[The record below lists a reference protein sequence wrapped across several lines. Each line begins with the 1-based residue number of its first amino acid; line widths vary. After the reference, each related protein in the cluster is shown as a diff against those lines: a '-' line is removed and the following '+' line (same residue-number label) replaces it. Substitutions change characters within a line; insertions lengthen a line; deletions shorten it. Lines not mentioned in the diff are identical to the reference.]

1 MQMRK
6 DKKPWN
12 IWEYLGM
19 GENTSGSKNFKVIVN
34 LGTLAYFRKNDKC
47 SKLNEQLKNFNN
59 RFFNCR

>member
-1 MQMRK
+1 
-6 DKKPWN
+6 
-12 IWEYLGM
+12 M